1 MMEMM
6 MIIIISKLVCLLL
19 VAEVS
24 YGRGADLQI
33 SASDPPAQVAATA
46 NVVVDDG
53 DEEEEEGEG
62 GVACSNYPDPFQLLE
77 YQMERVGGQI

>member
-1 MMEMM
+1 M
-6 MIIIISKLVCLLL
+6 
-19 VAEVS
+19 S

-53 DEEEEEGEG
+53 DEEKQGEG
-62 GVACSNYPDPFQLLE
+62 GNFPAYPTYPDLLSCRKLK
-77 YQMERVGGQI
+77 QMHVAFD

>member
-1 MMEMM
+1 M
-6 MIIIISKLVCLLL
+6 
-19 VAEVS
+19 S

-62 GVACSNYPDPFQLLE
+62 GVACSNYPDLLSCWKLK
-77 YQMERVGGQI
+77 QMQVACD